1 MNYKLKRKK
10 ISIIIGLLVIIATS
24 LFAHYYSTYHSVE
37 ELFLKIDL
45 ADNNSTKNIQALQ
58 RFGEKNNYS
67 SIIPNKQEGTITLT
81 NLEKEND
88 LSTFTQLNFDS
99 SEEDWEILTF
109 SITDPEHLSTVND
122 ETIWKIKEGDSLKK
136 AINIFGIPN
145 KMRKNKE
152 GIIKATWLWETQLFG
167 VELTLENNRITNI
180 MI

>member
-1 MNYKLKRKK
+1 M
-10 ISIIIGLLVIIATS
+10 
-24 LFAHYYSTYHSVE
+24 
-37 ELFLKIDL
+37 
-45 ADNNSTKNIQALQ
+45 
-58 RFGEKNNYS
+58 
-67 SIIPNKQEGTITLT
+67 T

-145 KMRKNKE
+145 NMRKNKE